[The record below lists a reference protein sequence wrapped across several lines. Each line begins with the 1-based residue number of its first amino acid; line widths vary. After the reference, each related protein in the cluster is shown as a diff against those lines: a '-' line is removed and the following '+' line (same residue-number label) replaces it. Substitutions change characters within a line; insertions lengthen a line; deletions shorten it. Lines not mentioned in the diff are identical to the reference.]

1 MCDSFIPNMVYLAP
15 TSKEEYFAMLNW
27 SIEQNEH
34 PVAIR
39 IPCNGV
45 ISDRRKIDTNYSNLN
60 KFKVEIKGENVA
72 IIALGDFYQLGENVI
87 EELKNKT
94 LEEGFYNDSVKSTEV
109 LTTLSRKQKEVKEYN
124 SLNEELSDDLQLID
138 LVTDEEI
145 ISLSKRIEELEYDT
159 YFKGEFDNLNCY
171 LEIHPGAGGTESC
184 DFANMLLEMYE
195 KFCEK
200 NKFKYEVI
208 YLQKGEE
215 AGIKSVNIKI
225 SSENAYGLLKYE
237 SGVHRLVRISP
248 FDSNSRR
255 HTSFASVN
263 VTPEIKKNIDIE
275 INENDLKIDVY
286 HSSGAGGQ
294 SVNTSNSA
302 VRITHLPSKI
312 VVAVQNERSQLR
324 NKEIAMEILKNKLYL
339 LELEKN
345 ETLTNKLKNNDS
357 INFGSQIRSYIL
369 EPYKLVKDY
378 RTNFESNDPES
389 ILNGEIMDMLI
400 YNVKE
405 MK

>member
-1 MCDSFIPNMVYLAP
+1 MGGRFDI
-15 TSKEEYFAMLNW
+15 SK
-27 SIEQNEH
+27 I
-34 PVAIR
+34 
-39 IPCNGV
+39 
-45 ISDRRKIDTNYSNLN
+45 N
-60 KFKVEIKGENVA
+60 KE
-72 IIALGDFYQLGENVI
+72 I

-94 LEEGFYNDSVKSTEV
+94 LEDGFYNDSVKSTEV

-124 SLNEELSDDLQLID
+124 SLNEEISDDLQLID

-145 ISLSKRIEELEYDT
+145 ISLSKKIEELEYDT

-208 YLQKGEE
+208 YMQKGEE

-225 SSENAYGLLKYE
+225 SSENVYGLLKYE

-275 INENDLKIDVY
+275 NITKYGEAIGLAFQIWDDILDVI
-286 HSSGAGGQ
+286 SD
-294 SVNTSNSA
+294 
-302 VRITHLPSKI
+302 
-312 VVAVQNERSQLR
+312 
-324 NKEIAMEILKNKLYL
+324 
-339 LELEKN
+339 N
-345 ETLTNKLKNNDS
+345 ETLGKTAGKDAKEGKLTYVKQFGIEGAKKKAKETINNAIEYLSVYKNNEAKLLL
-357 INFGSQIRSYIL
+357 IELAKYII
-369 EPYKLVKDY
+369 ERK
-378 RTNFESNDPES
+378 S
-389 ILNGEIMDMLI
+389 
-400 YNVKE
+400 
-405 MK
+405 